1 MIGSNATSSLY
12 NSARPAKDQLWFGR
26 SPTNFNERSVVVNY
40 PIEIAGLKRNLP
52 LFPINDELQIAAFIL
67 LGDAEL
73 SNACAKALL
82 EKAPAYDYILTAE
95 AKGIPLVHD
104 MARIAGAERYF
115 VARKKKKLYMGEAI
129 DVCVQSITTA
139 GVQHLLLD
147 EEDARRMKGKRI
159 LIVDDVI
166 STGESLDAL
175 ERLCVK
181 AGGIVAGRMAVFA
194 EGDAAKR
201 TDILYLQPLPLFDKA
216 GRAI

>member
-1 MIGSNATSSLY
+1 MHYA
-12 NSARPAKDQLWFGR
+12 
-26 SPTNFNERSVVVNY
+26 
-40 PIEIAGLKRNLP
+40 IEIAGLKRNLP

-82 EKAPAYDYILTAE
+82 EKAPEYDYILTAE

-104 MARIAGAERYF
+104 MARLAGADHYF

-139 GVQHLLLD
+139 GVQHLLLT
-147 EEDARRMKGKRI
+147 EEDASLMRGKRV

-166 STGESLDAL
+166 STGQSLEAL
-175 ERLCVK
+175 ERLCEK
-181 AGGIVAGRMAVFA
+181 AGGIIVGRMAVLA

-201 TDILYLQPLPLFDKA
+201 ADITYLQALPLFDKA
-216 GRAI
+216 GRPL